1 MSHTPKSCEALR
13 HCRKMTTCG
22 EFSRNVY
29 LNCMM
34 EITLY
39 IQKDEIFHMML
50 RNVGH
55 CFNLIYFMRFLQLW
69 SMVLSITVRMIPS
82 EQHVLNSFWHLALMH
97 FTNLFQFIVK
107 IKDIWTAT
115 KARFLCKVLATWR
128 DVKV

>member
-1 MSHTPKSCEALR
+1 
-13 HCRKMTTCG
+13 
-22 EFSRNVY
+22 
-29 LNCMM
+29 
-34 EITLY
+34 
-39 IQKDEIFHMML
+39 
-50 RNVGH
+50 
-55 CFNLIYFMRFLQLW
+55 
-69 SMVLSITVRMIPS
+69 MIPS

>member
-1 MSHTPKSCEALR
+1 
-13 HCRKMTTCG
+13 
-22 EFSRNVY
+22 
-29 LNCMM
+29 
-34 EITLY
+34 
-39 IQKDEIFHMML
+39 MML
-50 RNVGH
+50 RNVGALFEFEIFH
-55 CFNLIYFMRFLQLW
+55 EILIVLEHGFIYNLG
-69 SMVLSITVRMIPS
+69 LSSIVRMIPS